1 MSVAARTSL
10 TDYKVTELFCIERL
24 FGQVFV
30 AEGEKRLSEGHEALG
45 QEGHE
50 SLGQEGHE
58 AYSSELMMDNRQ
70 SLWKKSERKFE
81 GMQ

>member
-30 AEGEKRLSEGHEALG
+30 AEGEKRLSEGHE
-45 QEGHE
+45 

-81 GMQ
+81 GME